1 MLVGNSKCWS
11 NSTGLSLNFGGDD
24 IRIIQ
29 GFVLSHILTDKAILG
44 QAPRSLSD
52 LPLTYCEKAG
62 FGHFLR
68 FFSLNSSLFALK
80 ITKTVSN
87 RSFSRY
93 GRLSPTG
100 S

>member
-44 QAPRSLSD
+44 QAPSKLGNSLHIG
-52 LPLTYCEKAG
+52 LPHVRTDIFQLFTPLRTKECEETANGG
-62 FGHFLR
+62 FG
-68 FFSLNSSLFALK
+68 ALL
-80 ITKTVSN
+80 TN
-87 RSFSRY
+87 
-93 GRLSPTG
+93 PQ
-100 S
+100 